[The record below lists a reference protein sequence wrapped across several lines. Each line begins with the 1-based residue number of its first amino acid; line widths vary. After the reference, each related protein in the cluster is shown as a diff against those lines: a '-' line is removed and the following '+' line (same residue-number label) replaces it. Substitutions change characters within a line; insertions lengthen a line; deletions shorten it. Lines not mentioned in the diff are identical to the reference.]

1 MPLNRVLLVRHGE
14 TDYNVTGRWQ
24 GQLNTPLNALGRQ
37 QADKVAQALRG
48 VQLNLIVS
56 SDLVRAVDTARA
68 IAAHH
73 GLSPLLDARW
83 REIHLGIF
91 QGLTRQ
97 EIKETYPLE
106 YNSWHYDDNFV
117 VPNGESRLQ
126 VQNRVYEA
134 WLSLVERPDLEGTA
148 LVTAHGGTIRWL
160 LIRLFGEEAASGRH
174 LENTSITT
182 LEREEDGVWVM
193 RKVGDAAHLEA

>member
-1 MPLNRVLLVRHGE
+1 MPLSRVLLVRHGE
-14 TDYNVTGRWQ
+14 TDYNATGRWQ
-24 GQLNTPLNALGRQ
+24 GQLDTPLNAAGRQ

-48 VQLNLIVS
+48 VPLSLIVS
-56 SDLVRAVDTARA
+56 SDLSRAADTAQA
-68 IAAHH
+68 IATHH
-73 GLSPLLDARW
+73 RLSPLLDARW

-97 EIKETYPLE
+97 EIKDTYPLE
-106 YNSWHYDDNFV
+106 YNNWHHDDAFV

-126 VQNRVYEA
+126 LQARAYEA
-134 WLSLVERPDLEGTA
+134 WLWLVERPDLEGTG

-160 LIRLFGEEAASGRH
+160 LIRLFGAEATVGRH

-182 LEREEDGVWVM
+182 LERGEDGAWSIL
-193 RKVGDAAHLEA
+193 KVGDIAHLQA

>member
-24 GQLNTPLNALGRQ
+24 GQLDTPLNALGRQ

>member
-1 MPLNRVLLVRHGE
+1 MPLGRVLLVRHGE
-14 TDYNVTGRWQ
+14 TDYNTTGRWQ
-24 GQLNTPLNALGRQ
+24 GQLDTPLNLLGRQ
-37 QADKVAQALRG
+37 QAEKVALALRN
-48 VQLNLIVS
+48 VPLSLIVS
-56 SDLVRAVDTARA
+56 SDLSRAADTARA

-73 GLSPLLDARW
+73 GLTPVLDARW

-97 EIKETYPLE
+97 EIKEIYPLE
-106 YNSWHYDDNFV
+106 YNSWHHDDNFV

-126 VQNRVYEA
+126 VQKRAHEA
-134 WLSLVERPDLEGTA
+134 WLSLTERPDLEGTA

-160 LIRLFGEEAASGRH
+160 LIRLFGEEATLGRH

-182 LEREEDGVWVM
+182 LERSEDGAWVM
-193 RKVGDAAHLEA
+193 RKVGDVAHLQV